1 MLTTLGCLAK
11 QPERLA
17 RPEVSVAPWTE
28 KRVVSPSTGETYNY
42 LFLSGP
48 SAEAPAMLLLP
59 GGFFDNRIWLYFQ
72 NLASHCN
79 LYALDWPDTSPLY
92 RGRVED
98 MGEIA
103 ADFLAT
109 IAVKEL
115 HVVGVSAGAYPAVEL
130 ATNHKELRV
139 DSVIL
144 ISSIMFGV
152 SKKEIRKRKMS
163 SRFVLRLRPDTMRAT
178 AERIAM
184 RNEYEHAPGAVQQ
197 KDIFWVRPYTYYHQ
211 IFEMTLNQGD
221 RRQKTDEVVVP
232 VLFFHGTEDEIMD
245 YDIAKENPTLFSK
258 AEFITIDGGLHS
270 MVFSKGPEISDMIV
284 AHHVKKGLFH

>member
-1 MLTTLGCLAK
+1 MLTTLGCLPK
-11 QPERLA
+11 HPERLV

-28 KRVVSPSTGETYNY
+28 KRIVSPSTGETYNY

-59 GGFFDNRIWLYFQ
+59 GGFFDNRIWLYFE
-72 NLASHCN
+72 NLAAHCN
-79 LYALDWPDTSPLY
+79 LYALDWPGTSPLY

-103 ADFLAT
+103 ADFLTA

-130 ATNHKELRV
+130 AANHKELRV
-139 DSVIL
+139 DSVTL
-144 ISSIMFGV
+144 ISSVMFGV

-163 SRFVLRLRPDTMRAT
+163 SRFALRLKPDTMRAT
-178 AERIAM
+178 AERLAM
-184 RNEYEHAPGAVQQ
+184 RNEYERAPGAVQQ

-221 RRQKTDEVVVP
+221 RRQRTDKVEVP
-232 VLFFHGTEDEIMD
+232 VLFFHGTKDEILD
-245 YDIAKENPTLFSK
+245 YKIAKDNPTLFPNAK
-258 AEFITIDGGLHS
+258 FITIDGGHHS
-270 MVFSKGPEISDMIV
+270 MVFSKGPEISGMIV
-284 AHHVKKGLFH
+284 AHHMKKGLFD